1 MVVWLRGF
9 LLSPAH
15 AITQAAH
22 LEKASAKLARLKKE
36 ALHQLLD
43 VFELPRGSGEEGH
56 KVSLAPNIRA
66 GDQGAPPAGFR
77 RRLGAGIRGQ
87 PGQWR
92 GAACQPI
99 GSPCAAA
106 P

>member
-1 MVVWLRGF
+1 MVVWLLD
-9 LLSPAH
+9 LLQSPPH
-15 AITQAAH
+15 ATTQATD

-43 VFELPRGSGEEGH
+43 VFELPRGSGEDGH
-56 KVSLAPNIRA
+56 KVSLAPSIRV

-87 PGQWR
+87 PGQWK